1 MTSPALSRL
10 VHELAASGPLRF
22 DAYVERCL
30 YDPDWGFYT
39 AGGGAAGKRGDFLTS
54 PEVGPLF
61 GAVLA
66 RALDQWWDDAG
77 RPDPF
82 VVVDAGAGPGSL
94 TRSLLAAAPRCS
106 LAWRLVAVERS
117 EALRGR
123 HGDLVAAG
131 VASTQELPP
140 LEGAVVLANELLDNV
155 PFRILERTSEG
166 WVDVAVAAEGG
177 RLRLSH
183 LPIDEVG
190 ARRADQLAPR
200 AQLGSRIPWLTGA
213 ARWLT
218 EVLQARPAHLVVFDY
233 GAATTAE
240 LADQPWGNWLRTY
253 RTHGRAGS
261 PLEEPG
267 TMDVTVDVAVDQ
279 LPGGA
284 TWCSQA
290 EFLGRWGID
299 ELVEEGRRLWAA
311 AAARP
316 DVAALRARSR
326 VREAEALVDPNGLG
340 SWLVGHWTPQ
350 GTAEVRAA
358 LR

>member
-10 VHELAASGPLRF
+10 VSELTASGPLRF

-66 RALDQWWDDAG
+66 RALDQWWDDAE

-94 TRSLLAAAPRCS
+94 SRSLLAAAPRCS
-106 LAWRLVAVERS
+106 VAWRLTVVERS
-117 EALRGR
+117 EALRGG
-123 HGDLVAAG
+123 HGDLVASGA
-131 VASTQELPP
+131 ASTPELPP
-140 LEGAVVLANELLDNV
+140 LEGAVVLANELLDNL
-155 PFRILERTSEG
+155 PFRILEQTLGG
-166 WVDVAVAAEGG
+166 WVDLAVAAEGD
-177 RLRLSH
+177 RLRFTH
-183 LPIDEVG
+183 LPVDEPD
-190 ARRADQLAPR
+190 ARRADRLVPAAAP
-200 AQLGSRIPWLTGA
+200 GTRIPWLAGA
-213 ARWLT
+213 AQWLT
-218 EVLQARPAHLVVFDY
+218 EVLQARPAHVVVFDY
-233 GAATTAE
+233 GAATTVE
-240 LADQPWGNWLRTY
+240 LAGRPSGSWLRTY
-253 RTHGRAGS
+253 RAHGRAGS
-261 PLEEPG
+261 PLEAPG
-267 TMDVTVDVAVDQ
+267 MMDVTVDLAVDQ

-290 EFLGRWGID
+290 EFVGRWGID
-299 ELVEEGRRLWAA
+299 ELVAEGRRLWAA

-326 VREAEALVDPNGLG
+326 VREAEALVDPDGLG
-340 SWLVGHWTPQ
+340 SWLVGHWAQNPA
-350 GTAEVRAA
+350 AEVRAA
-358 LR
+358 PR